1 MDYDAL
7 KDSQSG
13 LGTAAVIVM
22 DQSTDIIRAIARLS
36 TFYRHES
43 CGQCTPC
50 REGSRWTEQI
60 MARFVKGQ
68 GRPREIDFLQELT
81 KQVDSSNSQ
90 ELPQMLTYEKVE
102 GHSICAL
109 GEAFGKSLLILSP
122 HVFLI
127 LHAAWPIQ
135 GLIRHFRPEIEAR
148 MADYAQANGGVP
160 RAGGWAFDAQKQGQL
175 IAPGQ

>member
-50 REGSRWTEQI
+50 REGSKWTEQI

-81 KQVDSSNSQ
+81 KQVSLQ
-90 ELPQMLTYEKVE
+90 TAGLTYM
-102 GHSICAL
+102 
-109 GEAFGKSLLILSP
+109 LI
-122 HVFLI
+122 
-127 LHAAWPIQ
+127 
-135 GLIRHFRPEIEAR
+135 
-148 MADYAQANGGVP
+148 Y
-160 RAGGWAFDAQKQGQL
+160 
-175 IAPGQ
+175 